1 MGILNKTKMTRK
13 ELVVINIFFKILCQ
27 IQTNYIEINEF
38 LENEGVS
45 FETFYNTIFQVF
57 LLGKDKAKVL
67 FDQINVSK
75 TGFLSWNE
83 FLSGMRSMQVKTKK
97 DRIDLFV
104 KIADSDGNGML
115 SFDEI
120 LLLCQ
125 SCLKN
130 NFIFSKINF
139 DEDEFLL
146 DLSEYF
152 AKLLFEICEV
162 NIEEEIPLNTIS
174 EIIIRGHPNVDLLMF
189 FCGADL
195 V

>member
-1 MGILNKTKMTRK
+1 MTRR
-13 ELVVINIFFKILCQ
+13 ELFVVNIFFKILCQ
-27 IQTNYIEINEF
+27 IQTNYIKVSEF
-38 LENEGVS
+38 LQNEGVN
-45 FETFYNTIFQVF
+45 FDTFYNTIFQVF
-57 LLGKDKAKVL
+57 LLGRDKAKVL

-75 TGFLSWNE
+75 TGYLSWTE
-83 FLSGMRSMQVKTKK
+83 FLDGMRSMQVKTKK

-130 NFIFSKINF
+130 NFIFSTINF
-139 DEDEFLL
+139 EEDRFLL

-152 AKLLFEICEV
+152 AKLLFEICGV
-162 NIEEEIPLNTIS
+162 DIEEEIPMTRIS
-174 EIIIRGHPNVDLLMF
+174 EIIREGHPNVDLLMF

>member
-1 MGILNKTKMTRK
+1 MG
-13 ELVVINIFFKILCQ
+13 
-27 IQTNYIEINEF
+27 EF
-38 LENEGVS
+38 LGNEGLS

-57 LLGKDKAKVL
+57 LLGKDKAKIL

-75 TGFLSWNE
+75 SGFLSWNE
-83 FLSGMRSMQVKTKK
+83 FLDGMRSMQVKTKK

-120 LLLCQ
+120 LILCQ

-130 NFIFSKINF
+130 NFIFSNINF
-139 DEDEFLL
+139 EEDEFLL
-146 DLSEYF
+146 DLSNYF

-162 NIEEEIPLNTIS
+162 DIEEEIPMERIS
-174 EIIIRGHPNVDLLMF
+174 DIIIKGHPNVDLLMF